1 MGNVETTAEYAVVL
15 DGRCHLSIN
24 AHSSRLTR
32 QRARH
37 NLKTNDVRWGWKITM
52 KQDPSFVKRLAR
64 NFRHKGRRRSERLA
78 SIRNELQRRGV
89 KVDELSDSE
98 IEAAIASGRR
108 VLGSA
113 SVRGSD
119 VTGAF
124 VVLVRT
130 QEKI

>member
-1 MGNVETTAEYAVVL
+1 
-15 DGRCHLSIN
+15 
-24 AHSSRLTR
+24 
-32 QRARH
+32 
-37 NLKTNDVRWGWKITM
+37 M
-52 KQDPSFVKRLAR
+52 KQRPSLVQQITSKVRRKA
-64 NFRHKGRRRSERLA
+64 RRRSDELA
-78 SIRNELQRRGV
+78 TVRVELQRRGV
-89 KVDELSDSE
+89 KVDQLSDPD
-98 IEAAIASGRR
+98 IEAAITNGRR